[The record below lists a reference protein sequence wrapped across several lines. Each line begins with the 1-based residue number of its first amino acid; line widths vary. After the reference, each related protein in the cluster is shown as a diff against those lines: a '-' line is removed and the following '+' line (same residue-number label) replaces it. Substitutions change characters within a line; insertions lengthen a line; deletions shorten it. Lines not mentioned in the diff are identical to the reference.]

1 MLGSRT
7 NNPRGGT
14 LRRHAAEPDALA
26 ERNAGNEDVVAAALL
41 KYVELDFSLKATR
54 LIVAHEIV
62 DALRLR
68 RAAYMRHYRRS
79 RRPNQR
85 EKMT

>member
-1 MLGSRT
+1 MLGTRT

-26 ERNAGNEDVVAAALL
+26 ARTAATEDVVAAALL
-41 KYVELDFSLKATR
+41 KFVDLDFSLKATR
-54 LIVAHEIV
+54 LIVAHHIL

-68 RAAYMRHYRRS
+68 RAAYMRKYRRN
-79 RRPNQR
+79 RKPNQL
-85 EKMT
+85 EKT